1 MLKCYDYE
9 KEGKQFDW
17 ALNSDLLGC
26 KKKNS
31 QTLEYVIKINE
42 VFAWIFKRDRMER
55 WY

>member
-9 KEGKQFDW
+9 KEGKQFDR

-26 KKKNS
+26 RKNS
-31 QTLEYVIKINE
+31 QTVEYVIKINE

-55 WY
+55 LY